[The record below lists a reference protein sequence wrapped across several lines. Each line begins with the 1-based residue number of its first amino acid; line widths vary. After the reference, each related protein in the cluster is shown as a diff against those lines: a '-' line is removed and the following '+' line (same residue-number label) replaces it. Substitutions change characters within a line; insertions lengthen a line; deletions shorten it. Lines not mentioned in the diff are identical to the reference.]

1 MLKSSREC
9 NVSAVQME
17 VDADDFYLQSYERVR
32 DKLEKLSQLQYQLE
46 TAVERWA
53 ELEGQAQ
60 ASRGS

>member
-1 MLKSSREC
+1 
-9 NVSAVQME
+9 ME